1 MTFDFSV
8 RPFILLVFFEVLFI
22 FQIFLEHPLS
32 WPFLA
37 PVDVVGLGIPD
48 YLDVIKKPMDLGT
61 IQKKLS
67 DQEYKRIE
75 YVIFES

>member
-1 MTFDFSV
+1 MIFCYIIFV
-8 RPFILLVFFEVLFI
+8 PCFLVGTYF

-48 YLDVIKKPMDLGT
+48 YLEVIKKPMDLGT

-75 YVIFES
+75 YVILED